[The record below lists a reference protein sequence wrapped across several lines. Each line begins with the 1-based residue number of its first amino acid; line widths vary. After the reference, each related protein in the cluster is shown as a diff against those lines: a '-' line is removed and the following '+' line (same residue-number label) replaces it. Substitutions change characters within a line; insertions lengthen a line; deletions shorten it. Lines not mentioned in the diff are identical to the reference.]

1 MRRPPLS
8 RLRPLLA
15 GAALSVAAATASPGT
30 AQTLP
35 TEDQCV
41 GCHSTLEDDRLRL
54 PAEWFPTDVH
64 AEVGFDCLAC
74 HGRPAEGAGAL
85 DPAAGFLAAPARR
98 EIPGLCGR
106 CHSDAAFMRDF
117 NPSLRV
123 DQVAEYRTS
132 GHGRAL
138 FASDDPDVATC
149 VSCHPAHRI
158 RPPTDPESSVYPL
171 RVAELCAGCHAD
183 ETLMARH
190 GLATDQLEEYRT
202 SVHGRLMF
210 DDEDLSA
217 PTCNDCHGN
226 HGAAPPGLASVRN
239 VCGQCHAMM
248 AQFFDGS
255 GHEEVFEARRL
266 PGCETC
272 HGNHAVAETS
282 DQLLLSRSETV
293 CAACHAEDDPAG
305 DEFRTMKGLI
315 DSLQAQEAASRAVLL
330 EAENLGMEV
339 GEALF
344 DLAEVSEALLKA
356 RTAVHAFRAE
366 PVEKEIATGLAV
378 TAAGRARGEEALYE
392 HWYRRA
398 GLALSAGVIL
408 LLVVGLILKIRQL
421 EASGD
426 PTRPPTHGGHP

>member
-1 MRRPPLS
+1 MRRRAL
-8 RLRPLLA
+8 PLLCA
-15 GAALSVAAATASPGT
+15 ALAAMLGAAPVT
-30 AQTLP
+30 AQTQP

-41 GCHSTLEDDRLRL
+41 GCHSTLEDARLRQ
-54 PAEWFPTDVH
+54 PAEWYPSDVH

-74 HGRPAEGAGAL
+74 HGRPAEGAGTL
-85 DPAAGFLAAPARR
+85 DPVAGFLAAPARR

-138 FASDDPDVATC
+138 FGSDDPDVATC

-183 ETLMARH
+183 DSLMAGH
-190 GLATDQLEEYRT
+190 DLPTDQLEEYRT

-210 DDEDLSA
+210 EDEDLSA

-248 AQFFDGS
+248 AEFFDGS
-255 GHEEVFEARRL
+255 GHEDVFEARQL

-282 DQLLLSRSETV
+282 DQLLVNRSETV
-293 CAACHAEDDPAG
+293 CAACHSEGDPAG
-305 DEFRTMKGLI
+305 DEFRTMKALI
-315 DSLQAQEAASRAVLL
+315 DSLQRQEATSRAALL

-339 GEALF
+339 GDALF
-344 DLAEVSEALLKA
+344 DLDEVSEALLKA
-356 RTAVHAFRAE
+356 RTAIHAFQLE
-366 PVEKEIATGLAV
+366 PVEKEIAAGLAV
-378 TAAGRARGEEALYE
+378 TEAGRARGEEALYE

-408 LLVVGLILKIRQL
+408 LLVLALILKIRQL
-421 EASGD
+421 ESTPG
-426 PTRPPTHGGHP
+426 PTTRPHSHGGPS

>member
-1 MRRPPLS
+1 MMRATVN

-15 GAALSVAAATASPGT
+15 VAALSMAAPLT

-41 GCHSTLEDDRLRL
+41 GCHSTLEDERLRL
-54 PAEWFPTDVH
+54 PAERYPTDVH
-64 AEVGFDCLAC
+64 AEMGFDCLAC
-74 HGRPAEGAGAL
+74 HGRPAEGADAL
-85 DPAAGFLAAPARR
+85 DPAAGFLSAPARR

-138 FASDDPDVATC
+138 FGSDDPDVATC

-171 RVAELCAGCHAD
+171 RVAELCASCHAD
-183 ETLMARH
+183 EALMARH

-210 DDEDLSA
+210 EDEDLSA

-255 GHEEVFEARRL
+255 GHEEVFEARQL

-272 HGNHAVAETS
+272 HGNQAVAETS
-282 DQLLLSRSETV
+282 DRLLLDRSETV
-293 CAACHAEDDPAG
+293 CAACHPETDPAG
-305 DEFRTMKGLI
+305 DEFRIMKSWI
-315 DSLQAQEAASRAVLL
+315 DSLRTAEAASRAVLL

-344 DLAEVSEALLKA
+344 DLDEVSEALLKA
-356 RTAVHAFRAE
+356 RTAVHAFRVE
-366 PVEKEIATGLAV
+366 PVEKEIAVGLAV
-378 TAAGRARGEEALYE
+378 TEAGQVRGEEALYD
-392 HWYRRA
+392 HWFRRA

-408 LLVVGLILKIRQL
+408 LLVLALVLKIHQL
-421 EASGD
+421 ESIPG
-426 PTRPPTHGGHP
+426 PTGSHGHGGPP